1 MGIFLFEFYV
11 SKFTFKL
18 KYGVESGKKKEKRYR
33 KEKRVGV
40 ETNRRESRH

>member
-1 MGIFLFEFYV
+1 MGIFLFELYV

-18 KYGVESGKKKEKRYR
+18 KYGAESGKKKGKAE